1 MATSPPD
8 SPSPAHK
15 LQRPLSAIAT
25 RPQPRSTSRLSMNSK
40 QGGESRA
47 SDEDNRTAVRVA
59 VRVRPALNPED
70 PGYDLIPQRFQ
81 RPMVHV
87 TSNTSLSIDSPQ
99 GRKLFV
105 FDRVFGPDVMQ
116 DGIWEY
122 LTDSINAFTQGYN
135 VSLLAYGQSGA
146 GKSYTMG
153 TASATENPDDMG
165 VIPRAA
171 AALFEKLDVQKGVV
185 NNGTMKSASSFR
197 SPRGYGQANNLGDRN
212 WALTATYVEI
222 YNETLRDL
230 LVADTTPLNDRTS
243 VAIREDVKGNIIL
256 TGLHQVDI
264 TCVDDLLNALAFG
277 SSIRQ
282 TDATAINAKSSR
294 SHAVFSLNLVQR
306 KNKFSNSDKRHSMP
320 LEAMSGQDISVT
332 TDSKLHFVDLAGSE
346 RLKNTGAQGERA
358 KEGISINAGLAALGK
373 VISQLSSR
381 NAGAHVS
388 YRDSKL
394 TRLLQ
399 DSLGGNAITYMI
411 ACVTP
416 PEFHLSETLNTV
428 QYAQRARAI
437 QSKPRIQQVEEGDKN
452 AIIER
457 LKAEVAFLREQ
468 IRSAN
473 GQGDLPPRSANRS
486 TERSERQNEREA
498 ELQNQLL
505 DLQENYGTLNNRH
518 ARLIAEMA
526 KARESEHQHHLQL
539 DELQEENATDR
550 LNRSNSFAQ
559 SVEQVV
565 LEYEKTIQTL
575 EQSLSKTR
583 TTLSNTETNLLEKE
597 TKCAYVETINS
608 QLQSRIQKLMDREA
622 STESYLHDL
631 EAKLDG
637 HSTGEEKNSAII
649 VELRKEITRIRENE
663 SASEDYISTL
673 EERLAEADQDAELM
687 QREIE
692 RLEQVIERQR
702 SLGKLDALLHEL
714 DHVDESKLRDSDDST
729 KAESADGHD
738 HQLAQDKDQQNE
750 TEEATSKLAP
760 VVEKDEDAVIAGDS
774 VPKASEKQPVDDVA
788 TTQAFAQSKFV
799 ADKLELVTRE
809 LFDLRTEHE
818 TTVHDYS
825 RLHAKYEE
833 AMRKMSELQDTID
846 EARYPDRLR
855 HSIISVDAATET
867 RPESF
872 QSVQTSYAK
881 DDIRSSAHR
890 SLSSEL
896 SSVMDSPITADT
908 THLDLESEDDTATA
922 KPAASVED
930 LTRELAQHVELHE
943 QQRQDELEEQTE
955 PVEQHEQLE
964 SKEQPE
970 HVEKTEHVAEHEHVQ
985 PVELKEPIELK
996 AQVEH
1001 KELAEPMEIVES
1013 KEVVEPKEHVEHVEQ
1028 VQAQEAQQ
1036 FEFFVQH
1043 DDAEIQVPAEQY
1055 EQADRSEQNEQLAM
1069 ELERL
1074 RVLAE
1079 EKESAERELAM
1090 KYAQL
1095 ELKHNETLD
1104 MVEELKTEVTK
1115 ARTVDNGPRVIR
1127 RKSSQN
1133 LLGVDRAQ
1141 RSFVYLRNL
1150 AAENFEGRPE
1160 TMQSF
1165 ELNLNSAMHEL
1176 QSRSERIQ
1184 ELESDVA
1191 AAKKEM
1197 ESKMAI
1203 ISGLARERSSLKASP
1218 VDMSMVAT
1226 LRGQLEQSERQLYD
1240 LREAHAVRERE
1251 LTSEV
1256 EVLRKSVASTPTRT
1270 QFMPS
1275 DEEEADVPYNE
1286 RVSTLQAELAGWENK
1301 HHAALVSMRSTEK
1314 EMQAT
1319 IQQLEAQVDAAN
1331 AQLAES
1337 QTRAAAEKDADAEE
1351 AKKEVVK
1358 QQELIEF
1365 LRGEIDEYKAVINSN
1380 NAKVA
1385 ELESLHLSARA
1396 AMDDMSK
1403 IHSSVTAETTARHQE
1418 LSAKLEE
1425 LIASHEDAT
1434 KAHQEEMDALKQSH
1448 ARELAE
1454 LKDHEQ
1460 TSYEKQVEVLM
1471 TEHSEAIFRL
1481 ETDLAQS
1488 RDELTRVATQIAA
1501 VFGAEMPLEK
1511 LGERIEALVA
1521 NQNAVEAERKKM
1533 GELTSHVTELSNIN
1547 ESLVRDLEGVKT
1559 AIAGLLPGGA
1569 EAKAGPLVDQLAAVK
1584 AKVEDLDGRNKK
1596 NSRLIEEL
1604 EEQLQHNFDEVQVTN
1619 NRLSSLQSERN
1630 AQLDEALSSR
1640 IKLQTELETVR
1651 EEYAALQIKYNEMA
1665 NGDVKRSNSNSTIR
1679 KSSSHNSLPSP
1690 PPSVPLPPLPN
1701 GAPSSPTSTR
1711 PPSKDN
1717 FNISQV
1723 TEDQE
1728 ARIRAIEKHLSAE
1741 RQLTQTLEEALG
1753 DLEKQS
1759 KKVKAD
1765 CDAWKKRAQEL
1776 EAEVKE
1782 LKEKS
1787 SDQSQDNRYSM
1798 QAVEE
1803 ERKKRQ
1809 AAEAARKQLEERM
1822 QAISK
1827 NKKKKGSL
1835 NCF

>member
-1 MATSPPD
+1 MASSPPA

-25 RPQPRSTSRLSMNSK
+25 RPQPRSNSRLSMNSK

-59 VRVRPALNPED
+59 VRVRPQLRPED

-105 FDRVFGPDVMQ
+105 FDRVFGPEVNQ
-116 DGIWEY
+116 SGIWDY
-122 LTDSINAFTQGYN
+122 LSDSINAFTQGYN

-146 GKSYTMG
+146 GKSHTMG
-153 TASATENPDDMG
+153 TSSPDANSDPEDMG

-171 AALFEKLDVQKGVV
+171 SALFEHLDVQKGGSSS
-185 NNGTMKSASSFR
+185 NGSTMKSASSFR
-197 SPRGYGQANNLGDRN
+197 SPPRGYGQQNNLGDRN
-212 WALTATYVEI
+212 WAMTATYVEI

-230 LVADTTPLNDRTS
+230 LVADSTGFNDRTS

-264 TCVDDLLNALAFG
+264 TCVDDILNALDFG

-306 KNKFSNSDKRHSMP
+306 KSKYSNSDKRHSMP

-381 NAGAHVS
+381 NSGAHVS

-473 GQGDLPPRSANRS
+473 TGLTEQPRSANRS
-486 TERSERQNEREA
+486 SERSDRQNERDL

-505 DLQENYGTLNNRH
+505 DAQENYNTLSQRH
-518 ARLIAEMA
+518 AHLISEMA
-526 KARESEHQHHLQL
+526 KAQESESEHHRQL
-539 DELQEENATDR
+539 DELQGENATDR
-550 LNRSNSFAQ
+550 LNRSNSFAKA
-559 SVEQVV
+559 VEQVV

-575 EQSLSKTR
+575 EQSLSSTR

-608 QLQSRIQKLMDREA
+608 QLQSRLQKLADRESHTA
-622 STESYLHDL
+622 NYLHDL
-631 EAKLDG
+631 ETKLDG
-637 HSTGEEKNSAII
+637 HTSGEEKNATII
-649 VELRKEITRIRENE
+649 VELRKEISRVRENE
-663 SASEDYISTL
+663 AASEEYISTL

-714 DHVDESKLRDSDDST
+714 DHVDESKVRDSEDETSEGSKAQEHDS
-729 KAESADGHD
+729 D
-738 HQLAQDKDQQNE
+738 
-750 TEEATSKLAP
+750 ATPTLAP
-760 VVEKDEDAVIAGDS
+760 VVENDEDAV
-774 VPKASEKQPVDDVA
+774 KAVEEQSGDDVA
-788 TTQAFAQSKFV
+788 QNQVTAQNKFV
-799 ADKLELVTRE
+799 SDKLELVTRE
-809 LFDLRTEHE
+809 LFDLQTEHE
-818 TTVHDYS
+818 NTVNDYG

-833 AMRKMSELQDTID
+833 AKKKLSELQDAID
-846 EARYPDRLR
+846 EARYPSQAR
-855 HSIISVDAATET
+855 HSIMSVDAATET

-872 QSVQTSYAK
+872 QSATTSDAK
-881 DDIRSSAHR
+881 DDVRSSVPR

-896 SSVMDSPITADT
+896 SSVIDSPITADT
-908 THLDLESEDDTATA
+908 THMDLESEDDTATA
-922 KPAASVED
+922 KPATSVED
-930 LTRELAQHVELHE
+930 LTQEL
-943 QQRQDELEEQTE
+943 
-955 PVEQHEQLE
+955 
-964 SKEQPE
+964 
-970 HVEKTEHVAEHEHVQ
+970 
-985 PVELKEPIELK
+985 
-996 AQVEH
+996 VEH
-1001 KELAEPMEIVES
+1001 IGLREQN
-1013 KEVVEPKEHVEHVEQ
+1013 EPKKKLEHVEHVELAEPIHQHQ
-1028 VQAQEAQQ
+1028 VEHHDVEHVEQREVEQREVEQQEIEQQ
-1036 FEFFVQH
+1036 EIEQHAESDDFELV
-1043 DDAEIQVPAEQY
+1043 EPV
-1055 EQADRSEQNEQLAM
+1055 EQAKSEQNEHSEQNERLIA

-1074 RVLAE
+1074 RVLAQ
-1079 EKESAERELAM
+1079 EKEAAELELAM

-1095 ELKHNETLD
+1095 EMKHHETLD

-1115 ARTVDNGPRVIR
+1115 ARTVEAGPRVIR

-1141 RSFVYLRNL
+1141 RSFVSLRNL
-1150 AAENFEGRPE
+1150 AAENFEGKPE

-1165 ELNLNSAMHEL
+1165 ELSLNSAIHEL

-1191 AAKKEM
+1191 SAKKEM

-1203 ISGLARERSSLKASP
+1203 ISGLARERSSLKVSP

-1226 LRGQLEQSERQLYD
+1226 LRGQLEQSERQLSD
-1240 LREAHAVRERE
+1240 LRSAHAARERD

-1256 EVLRKSVASTPTRT
+1256 EILRKSVASTPTREFT
-1270 QFMPS
+1270 PS
-1275 DEEEADVPYNE
+1275 DEEETDIPYNE
-1286 RVSTLQAELAGWENK
+1286 RVSTLQAELAGWESK
-1301 HHAALVSMRSTEK
+1301 HHSALVSMRSTER

-1319 IQQLEAQVDAAN
+1319 IQQLEAQVEAAN
-1331 AQLAES
+1331 LQLAES
-1337 QTRAAAEKDADAEE
+1337 ESLVAAGRDAEE
-1351 AKKEVVK
+1351 AKKEVRK
-1358 QQELIEF
+1358 QQGLIEF
-1365 LRGEIDEYKAVINSN
+1365 LRGEIDEYKAVISSN
-1380 NAKVA
+1380 ATKVT
-1385 ELESLHLSARA
+1385 ELEALHRSARA

-1403 IHSSVTAETTARHQE
+1403 MHSEVTAETTARHQE
-1418 LSAKLEE
+1418 LSHKLEQ

-1434 KAHQEEMDALKQSH
+1434 KAHQEEMEALKQNH
-1448 ARELAE
+1448 AQELAE
-1454 LKDHEQ
+1454 LKHNEQ
-1460 TSYEKQVEVLM
+1460 TGYEKQMEVLL
-1471 TEHSEAIFRL
+1471 TEHSEAILKL
-1481 ETDLAQS
+1481 EDDLAQS
-1488 RDELTRVATQIAA
+1488 RDELTNVATQIAA
-1501 VFGAEMPLEK
+1501 VFGAELPLEK
-1511 LGERIEALVA
+1511 LGERIRALIA
-1521 NQNAVEAERKKM
+1521 DQKKI
-1533 GELTSHVTELSNIN
+1533 GDLTNHVTELSNIN
-1547 ESLVRDLEGVKT
+1547 DSLVRDLEGVKT
-1559 AIAGLLPGGA
+1559 IIAGMLPGNA
-1569 EAKAGPLVDQLAAVK
+1569 NATSGPLTDQLAAVK

-1630 AQLDEALSSR
+1630 AQLDEALTSR
-1640 IKLQTELETVR
+1640 LKLQSELETVR
-1651 EEYAALQIKYNEMA
+1651 EEYATLQMKYNEIIK
-1665 NGDVKRSNSNSTIR
+1665 GDVQRSNSNSTIR

-1701 GAPSSPTSTR
+1701 GAPANGVPSSPTSAR
-1711 PPSKDN
+1711 PPSNN

-1728 ARIRAIEKHLSAE
+1728 ARIRSIEKHLTAE
-1741 RQLTQTLEEALG
+1741 RKMTETLEQALG
-1753 DLEKQS
+1753 DLELQS

-1776 EAEVKE
+1776 EAELKEVKE
-1782 LKEKS
+1782 RQV
-1787 SDQSQDNRYSM
+1787 DQSQDNRFSM

-1809 AAEAARKQLEERM
+1809 AAEAARRQLEERM
-1822 QAISK
+1822 QAINK
-1827 NKKKKGSL
+1827 GKKKKGSL

>member
-1 MATSPPD
+1 MASSPPG

-25 RPQPRSTSRLSMNSK
+25 RPQPRSNSRLSMNSK

-59 VRVRPALNPED
+59 VRVRPQLNPED

-105 FDRVFGPDVMQ
+105 FDRVFGPEVDQ
-116 DGIWEY
+116 SGIWDY
-122 LTDSINAFTQGYN
+122 LSDSINAFTQGYN

-146 GKSYTMG
+146 GKSHTMG
-153 TASATENPDDMG
+153 TSSPDENSDPEDMG

-171 AALFEKLDVQKGVV
+171 SALFEHLDVQKGASSS
-185 NNGTMKSASSFR
+185 NGSTMRSASSLR
-197 SPRGYGQANNLGDRN
+197 SPPRGYGQQNNLGDRN
-212 WALTATYVEI
+212 WAMTATYVEI

-230 LVADTTPLNDRTS
+230 LVADSTGFSDRTS

-256 TGLHQVDI
+256 TGMHQVEI
-264 TCVDDLLNALAFG
+264 TCVDDILNALEFG

-306 KNKFSNSDKRHSMP
+306 KSKYSNSDKRHSMP

-381 NAGAHVS
+381 NSGAHVS

-437 QSKPRIQQVEEGDKN
+437 QSKPRIQQIEEGDKN

-473 GQGDLPPRSANRS
+473 TGLTERPRSANRS
-486 TERSERQNEREA
+486 SERSERQNERDL

-505 DLQENYGTLNNRH
+505 DTQENYNTLSQRH
-518 ARLIAEMA
+518 AHLISEMA
-526 KARESEHQHHLQL
+526 KAQESESEHHRQL
-539 DELQEENATDR
+539 DELQGENATDR
-550 LNRSNSFAQ
+550 LNRSNSFAKA
-559 SVEQVV
+559 VEQVV

-575 EQSLSKTR
+575 EQSLSSTR

-608 QLQSRIQKLMDREA
+608 QLQSRLQKLADRESHTA
-622 STESYLHDL
+622 NYLHDL
-631 EAKLDG
+631 ETKLDG
-637 HSTGEEKNSAII
+637 HTNGEEKNATII
-649 VELRKEITRIRENE
+649 VELRKEISRVRENE
-663 SASEDYISTL
+663 TASEEYISTL
-673 EERLAEADQDAELM
+673 EERLAEADQDTELM

-714 DHVDESKLRDSDDST
+714 DHVDEAKVRDSEDETSEDS
-729 KAESADGHD
+729 KAQEHNDAD
-738 HQLAQDKDQQNE
+738 
-750 TEEATSKLAP
+750 ATPTLAP
-760 VVEKDEDAVIAGDS
+760 VVENDEDAVNAATPVS
-774 VPKASEKQPVDDVA
+774 KAVEEQSGDDVA
-788 TTQAFAQSKFV
+788 QNQVTAQNKFV
-799 ADKLELVTRE
+799 SDKLELVTRE
-809 LFDLRTEHE
+809 LFDLQTEHE
-818 TTVHDYS
+818 NTVNDYG

-833 AMRKMSELQDTID
+833 AKKKLSELQDTID
-846 EARYPDRLR
+846 EARYPSQAR
-855 HSIISVDAATET
+855 HSIMSADAATET

-872 QSVQTSYAK
+872 QSATTSDAK
-881 DDIRSSAHR
+881 DDVRSSVPR

-896 SSVMDSPITADT
+896 SSVIDSPITADT
-908 THLDLESEDDTATA
+908 THMDLESEDDTATA
-922 KPAASVED
+922 KPATSVED
-930 LTRELAQHVELHE
+930 LTQEL
-943 QQRQDELEEQTE
+943 
-955 PVEQHEQLE
+955 
-964 SKEQPE
+964 
-970 HVEKTEHVAEHEHVQ
+970 
-985 PVELKEPIELK
+985 
-996 AQVEH
+996 VEH
-1001 KELAEPMEIVES
+1001 IGLREQNEAKEKL
-1013 KEVVEPKEHVEHVEQ
+1013 EHVEHVELAEPIQQHQ
-1028 VQAQEAQQ
+1028 VEHHDVEHVEQREIEQQEFDQHAESED
-1036 FEFFVQH
+1036 FELVE
-1043 DDAEIQVPAEQY
+1043 AV
-1055 EQADRSEQNEQLAM
+1055 EQAKSEQNEHNEQNERLVA

-1079 EKESAERELAM
+1079 EKEAAEQELAM

-1095 ELKHNETLD
+1095 EMKHHETLD

-1115 ARTVDNGPRVIR
+1115 ARTVEAGPRVIR

-1141 RSFVYLRNL
+1141 RSFVSLRNL
-1150 AAENFEGRPE
+1150 ATENFEGKPE

-1165 ELNLNSAMHEL
+1165 ELSLNSAIHEL

-1184 ELESDVA
+1184 ELESDVVS
-1191 AAKKEM
+1191 AKKEM

-1203 ISGLARERSSLKASP
+1203 ISGLARERSSLKVSP
-1218 VDMSMVAT
+1218 VDMSMLAT
-1226 LRGQLEQSERQLYD
+1226 LRGQLEQSERQLSD
-1240 LREAHAVRERE
+1240 LRSAHATRERD

-1256 EVLRKSVASTPTRT
+1256 EILRKSVASTPTREFT
-1270 QFMPS
+1270 PS
-1275 DEEEADVPYNE
+1275 DEEEIDIPYNE
-1286 RVSTLQAELAGWENK
+1286 RVSTLQAELVGWESK
-1301 HHAALVSMRSTEK
+1301 HHSALVSMRSTER

-1319 IQQLEAQVDAAN
+1319 IQQLEAQVEAAN
-1331 AQLAES
+1331 VQLAES
-1337 QTRAAAEKDADAEE
+1337 ESLVAAGRDAEE
-1351 AKKEVVK
+1351 AKEEVRK
-1358 QQELIEF
+1358 QQGLIEF
-1365 LRGEIDEYKAVINSN
+1365 LRGEIDEYKAVISSN
-1380 NAKVA
+1380 ATRVT
-1385 ELESLHLSARA
+1385 ELEALHRSARA

-1403 IHSSVTAETTARHQE
+1403 MHSEVTAETTARHQE
-1418 LSAKLEE
+1418 LSHKLEQ
-1425 LIASHEDAT
+1425 LIAGHEDAT
-1434 KAHQEEMDALKQSH
+1434 KAHQEEMEALKEKH
-1448 ARELAE
+1448 AQELAE
-1454 LKDHEQ
+1454 LMHNEQ
-1460 TSYEKQVEVLM
+1460 TGYEKQMEVLL
-1471 TEHSEAIFRL
+1471 TEHSEAILKL
-1481 ETDLAQS
+1481 EEDLAQS
-1488 RDELTRVATQIAA
+1488 RDELTNVATQIAA
-1501 VFGAEMPLEK
+1501 VFGAELPLEK
-1511 LGERIEALVA
+1511 LGERIRALIA
-1521 NQNAVEAERKKM
+1521 DQKKM
-1533 GELTSHVTELSNIN
+1533 GDLTSHVTELSNIN
-1547 ESLVRDLEGVKT
+1547 DSLVRDLEGVKT
-1559 AIAGLLPGGA
+1559 VIAGMLPGNANATSGV
-1569 EAKAGPLVDQLAAVK
+1569 LTDQLAAVK

-1619 NRLSSLQSERN
+1619 NRLSTLQSERN
-1630 AQLDEALSSR
+1630 AQLDEALTSR
-1640 IKLQTELETVR
+1640 LMLQSELETVR
-1651 EEYAALQIKYNEMA
+1651 EEYATLQIKYNEIVK
-1665 NGDVKRSNSNSTIR
+1665 GDVQRSNSNSTIR

-1701 GAPSSPTSTR
+1701 GAPANGVPSSPTSAR
-1711 PPSKDN
+1711 PPSNN

-1728 ARIRAIEKHLSAE
+1728 ARIRSIEKHLTAE
-1741 RQLTQTLEEALG
+1741 RKMTETLEQALG
-1753 DLEKQS
+1753 DLEMQS
-1759 KKVKAD
+1759 KKVKTD

-1776 EAEVKE
+1776 EAELKEVKE
-1782 LKEKS
+1782 RQV
-1787 SDQSQDNRYSM
+1787 DQSQDNRYSM

-1809 AAEAARKQLEERM
+1809 AAEAARRQLEERM
-1822 QAISK
+1822 QAINK
-1827 NKKKKGSL
+1827 GKKKKGSL

>member
-1 MATSPPD
+1 MASSPPG

-59 VRVRPALNPED
+59 VRVRPQLRPED

-105 FDRVFGPDVMQ
+105 FDRVFGPEVTQ
-116 DGIWEY
+116 SGIWDY
-122 LTDSINAFTQGYN
+122 LSDSINAFTQGYN

-146 GKSYTMG
+146 GKSHTMG
-153 TASATENPDDMG
+153 TSSPDAQSNPEDMG

-171 AALFEKLDVQKGVV
+171 AALFEHLDVQRGGAN
-185 NNGTMKSASSFR
+185 NNGSTMKSASSFR
-197 SPRGYGQANNLGDRN
+197 SPRGYGQQNNLGDRN
-212 WALTATYVEI
+212 WAMTATYVEI

-230 LVADTTPLNDRTS
+230 LVADSTGFNDRTS

-264 TCVDDLLNALAFG
+264 TCVDDILNALDFG

-306 KNKFSNSDKRHSMP
+306 KSKYSNSDKRHSMP
-320 LEAMSGQDISVT
+320 LEAMSGQDVSVT

-381 NAGAHVS
+381 NSGAHVS

-437 QSKPRIQQVEEGDKN
+437 QSKPRIQQIEEGDKN

-473 GQGDLPPRSANRS
+473 TGLTEQPRSANRS
-486 TERSERQNEREA
+486 SERSERQNEREL

-505 DLQENYGTLNNRH
+505 DSQENYNTLSQRH
-518 ARLIAEMA
+518 AHLISEMA
-526 KARESEHQHHLQL
+526 KAQESESEHHRQL
-539 DELQEENATDR
+539 DELQGENATDR
-550 LNRSNSFAQ
+550 LNRSNSFAKA
-559 SVEQVV
+559 VEQVV

-575 EQSLSKTR
+575 EQSLSSTR

-608 QLQSRIQKLMDREA
+608 QLQSRLQKLTDREA
-622 STESYLHDL
+622 HTANYLHDL
-631 EAKLDG
+631 ETKLDG
-637 HSTGEEKNSAII
+637 HTNGEEKNATII
-649 VELRKEITRIRENE
+649 VELRKEISRIRENE

-714 DHVDESKLRDSDDST
+714 DHVDESKTSDFEGGTNDETAERQSNQSVGS
-729 KAESADGHD
+729 KAQGYDDDEI
-738 HQLAQDKDQQNE
+738 
-750 TEEATSKLAP
+750 ATPTLAP
-760 VVEKDEDAVIAGDS
+760 VVENDEDAANAAKPVS
-774 VPKASEKQPVDDVA
+774 KAAEEQSNGDVA
-788 TTQAFAQSKFV
+788 QNQATAQTKFV
-799 ADKLELVTRE
+799 SDKLELVTRE

-818 TTVHDYS
+818 STVHDYG

-833 AMRKMSELQDTID
+833 AMKKLSELQDTID
-846 EARYPDRLR
+846 EARYPSRAR

-872 QSVQTSYAK
+872 QSAATSDVK
-881 DDIRSSAHR
+881 DDVRSSVPR

-896 SSVMDSPITADT
+896 SSVIDSPITADT
-908 THLDLESEDDTATA
+908 THMDLESEDDTATA
-922 KPAASVED
+922 KPATSVED
-930 LTRELAQHVELHE
+930 LTRELVEHVELHE
-943 QQRQDELEEQTE
+943 QD
-955 PVEQHEQLE
+955 
-964 SKEQPE
+964 
-970 HVEKTEHVAEHEHVQ
+970 
-985 PVELKEPIELK
+985 ELKEK
-996 AQVEH
+996 H
-1001 KELAEPMEIVES
+1001 
-1013 KEVVEPKEHVEHVEQ
+1013 EHVEHVELAEPIEQ
-1028 VQAQEAQQ
+1028 QEVEHYDVEPREVEQQ
-1036 FEFFVQH
+1036 EVEQQEVEQQEVEQQEVEQH
-1043 DDAEIQVPAEQY
+1043 AEQVEVEPVKAV
-1055 EQADRSEQNEQLAM
+1055 EQNAKSEQNEHSEQNERLIA

-1079 EKESAERELAM
+1079 EKETAEQELAL

-1095 ELKHNETLD
+1095 EMKHHETLD
-1104 MVEELKTEVTK
+1104 MVEELKTEVSK
-1115 ARTVDNGPRVIR
+1115 ARTVEAGPRVIR

-1141 RSFVYLRNL
+1141 RSFASLRNL
-1150 AAENFEGRPE
+1150 AAENFEGKPE

-1165 ELNLNSAMHEL
+1165 ELSLNSAIHEL

-1226 LRGQLEQSERQLYD
+1226 LRGQLEQSERQLSD
-1240 LREAHAVRERE
+1240 LRSAHAARERD

-1256 EVLRKSVASTPTRT
+1256 EILRKSVASTPTREFT
-1270 QFMPS
+1270 PS
-1275 DEEEADVPYNE
+1275 DEEETDIPYNE

-1301 HHAALVSMRSTEK
+1301 HHNALVSMRSTER
-1314 EMQAT
+1314 EMQET
-1319 IQQLEAQVDAAN
+1319 IQHLEAQVEAAN

-1337 QTRAAAEKDADAEE
+1337 QSLVSAGRDAEE
-1351 AKKEVVK
+1351 AKKEVRK
-1358 QQELIEF
+1358 QQDLIEF
-1365 LRGEIDEYKAVINSN
+1365 LRGEIDEYKAVISSN
-1380 NAKVA
+1380 ATKVT
-1385 ELESLHLSARA
+1385 ELEALHRSARA

-1403 IHSSVTAETTARHQE
+1403 MHSEVTAETTARHQE
-1418 LSAKLEE
+1418 LSTKLEQ

-1434 KAHQEEMDALKQSH
+1434 KAHQEEMEALKENH
-1448 ARELAE
+1448 AQELAE
-1454 LKDHEQ
+1454 LKHNEQ
-1460 TSYEKQVEVLM
+1460 TGYEKQVEVLL
-1471 TEHSEAIFRL
+1471 TEHSEAVLKL
-1481 ETDLAQS
+1481 EADLAQS
-1488 RDELTRVATQIAA
+1488 RDQLTNVATQIAA
-1501 VFGAEMPLEK
+1501 VFGAELPLEK
-1511 LGERIEALVA
+1511 LGERIRALVA
-1521 NQNAVEAERKKM
+1521 DQKSLEAERKKM
-1533 GELTSHVTELSNIN
+1533 GELTSHVTELSTIN
-1547 ESLVRDLEGVKT
+1547 DSLVRDLEGVKT
-1559 AIAGLLPGGA
+1559 IIAGMLPGNA
-1569 EAKAGPLVDQLAAVK
+1569 EATSGPLTDQLAAVK
-1584 AKVEDLDGRNKK
+1584 AKVDDLDGRNKK

-1630 AQLDEALSSR
+1630 AQLDEALNSR
-1640 IKLQTELETVR
+1640 LKLQSELEAVR
-1651 EEYAALQIKYNEMA
+1651 EEYAALQMKYNEIV

-1701 GAPSSPTSTR
+1701 GAPANGVPSSPTSTR
-1711 PPSKDN
+1711 PPSNN

-1741 RQLTQTLEEALG
+1741 RKLTQTLEEALG

-1782 LKEKS
+1782 LKERPV
-1787 SDQSQDNRYSM
+1787 DQSQDNRWSM
-1798 QAVEE
+1798 QAIEE

-1809 AAEAARKQLEERM
+1809 AAEAARRQLEERM
-1822 QAISK
+1822 QAINK
-1827 NKKKKGSL
+1827 GKKKKGSL